1 MKKILRV
8 LAVILAVFTLS
19 TGIALAAEQYDQV
32 VEVEPGVVIVFPE
45 EEPVVYEIL
54 SGRAKYLTKGSKK
67 GALLL
72 GGDVVLRATP
82 TDPGC
87 TPSLFL
93 YRTIRD
99 LTAKEER
106 MLLETAE
113 SLLDRAFEAKERY
126 DAESNEAVGEDY
138 RRGFAEEVLQLVNVA
153 RAKAG
158 VRPLQRLED
167 LTRAAAIRAEELTRR
182 FSHTRP
188 DGRDCFT
195 AIKGRYRSA
204 GENIA
209 AGQRSPAEV
218 MDSWMHSEGHRRNIL
233 NPAFKYFGLGFYA
246 EPDSAM
252 KFYWTQLF
260 TG

>member
-1 MKKILRV
+1 MRNGRRIFSML
-8 LAVILAVFTLS
+8 LAIFLFNASVAW
-19 TGIALAAEQYDQV
+19 AAEQYDQV
-32 VEVEPGVVIVFPE
+32 VEVEPGVVLVFPE
-45 EEPVVYEIL
+45 EEPVVYEII
-54 SGRAKYLTKGSKK
+54 SGRVKYLTKGSKK

-82 TDPGC
+82 TDPEC

-93 YRTIRD
+93 YRTTRD
-99 LTAKEER
+99 LTVKEEH
-106 MLLETAE
+106 MLLENAE

-126 DAESNEAVGEDY
+126 EAESNEAVGDDY
-138 RRGFAEEVLQLVNVA
+138 RQGLVEEVLQLVNVA
-153 RAKAG
+153 RAKVGA
-158 VRPLQRLED
+158 RPLRLAED
-167 LTRAAAIRAEELTRR
+167 LTRAAEIRAEELPKR
-182 FSHTRP
+182 FAHTRP

-195 AIKGRYRSA
+195 AIRGSYRTA

-233 NPAFKYFGLGFYA
+233 NPAFKYFGLGLHV
-246 EPDSAM
+246 EPDSTM
-252 KFYWTQLF
+252 KFFWTQLF